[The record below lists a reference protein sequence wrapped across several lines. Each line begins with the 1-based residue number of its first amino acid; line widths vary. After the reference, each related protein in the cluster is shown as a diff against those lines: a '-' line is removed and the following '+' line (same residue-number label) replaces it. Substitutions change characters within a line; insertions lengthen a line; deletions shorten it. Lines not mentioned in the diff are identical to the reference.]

1 MLLQIRRDTSG
12 RRVTAEGTAPLCAGL
27 RMGVLWRPTWLGAT
41 LGRNTP
47 ASRTWNPLLCCP
59 ACSSDH
65 SFGVTC
71 LEWTPGPC
79 CFLSPE
85 DLGSPARL
93 PETGLLL
100 LPSLGTRQG
109 QERSREAHPT
119 GQSSQAAWDPGGRVS
134 GCPMGS
140 SYPQVKGK
148 NRKVTEERRDTKVTT
163 GNVQEANTPSQTL
176 SHTVAAEPS
185 MKNGPLVTLCLEPD
199 RTAQVW
205 AQPD

>member
-1 MLLQIRRDTSG
+1 
-12 RRVTAEGTAPLCAGL
+12 
-27 RMGVLWRPTWLGAT
+27 MGP
-41 LGRNTP
+41 
-47 ASRTWNPLLCCP
+47 
-59 ACSSDH
+59 
-65 SFGVTC
+65 
-71 LEWTPGPC
+71 
-79 CFLSPE
+79 
-85 DLGSPARL
+85 
-93 PETGLLL
+93 
-100 LPSLGTRQG
+100 
-109 QERSREAHPT
+109 
-119 GQSSQAAWDPGGRVS
+119 
-134 GCPMGS
+134 